1 MNFTPHKAVISAIG
15 TSLTAVATAWAA
27 VENATS
33 DGLMNATDYGS
44 IATAVAV
51 AVGTIYAV
59 WRVPNRLKDVKGV
72 GDGDY
77 ERKMGRP

>member
-1 MNFTPHKAVISAIG
+1 MEFTKHKAVISAVG

-27 VENATS
+27 VQNATS
-33 DGLMNATDYGS
+33 DGLMDATDYGS

-59 WRVPNRLKDVKGV
+59 WRVPNQVVTADN
-72 GDGDY
+72 GDY
-77 ERKMGRP
+77 DRKMGRP